1 MATKNDLAAKNFL
14 DLYQKVQQ
22 SKESCYAR
30 PSTCQKPSEIAEAL
44 NDAPETVILSKI
56 GANGK
61 SLYYAGIKPGGEPR
75 WVAFEKYAL
84 SVSRHLVHLY
94 EEKLGESLF
103 PLWPYA

>member
-1 MATKNDLAAKNFL
+1 MVTNDLAAKNFL
-14 DLYQKVQQ
+14 DLYKKVQEQ
-22 SKESCYAR
+22 KEKNATVYAT
-30 PSTCQKPSEIAEAL
+30 PAQKPVPAEEAL

>member
-1 MATKNDLAAKNFL
+1 MVTNDLMAKNFM

-30 PSTCQKPSEIAEAL
+30 PSTCQKSSEAVEVL

-56 GANGK
+56 GADGK
-61 SLYYAGIKPGGEPR
+61 TLFYAGIKPGGQPR

-94 EEKLGESLF
+94 EEKLEETLF